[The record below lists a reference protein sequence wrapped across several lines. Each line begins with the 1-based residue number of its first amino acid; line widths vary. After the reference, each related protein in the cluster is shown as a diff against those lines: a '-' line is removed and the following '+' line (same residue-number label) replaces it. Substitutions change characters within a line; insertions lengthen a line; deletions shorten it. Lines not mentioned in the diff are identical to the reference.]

1 MPYNMKRVVLLVIS
15 ILFAASAVAGEEIT
29 VKIDKRERWQTIE
42 GWGSSLCWWAHM
54 CGRWDEDRVDKLL
67 DLITSKDGLNMNIF
81 RYNIGGGDDPSHIG
95 GHMVEGKGK
104 RAEMEGFKA
113 LVDAPYDWSA
123 DEGQRN
129 IMLKIKQR
137 RPDAV
142 FEAFSNSPP
151 YWMTY
156 SGCSAGHE
164 DPICDNL
171 KPEYYGMFCDYLID
185 VCKHYKETY
194 GIEFKSLEP
203 FNESTSNYWHYL
215 GSQEGC
221 HFDIESQIELLR
233 VLYPKLKASGLK
245 TVISASDE
253 TNLHSAIKVWNAY
266 SKHPDIMQMVKQFNV
281 HTYSATNSQRMEL
294 NRLVSETD
302 MEFWQSESGPQWDNE
317 LRPKGKSAFEHNLY
331 LAKKLFR
338 DMRIMRPQAWLDWQL
353 VEEHS
358 RAWSQIKANFAT
370 GEFAVHKNY
379 YVRMNVTRF
388 IKQGY
393 TLLATENENTLAAI
407 SPEGDEFVIVLLNV
421 EEEAFDAKINL
432 ATFKKIAPVAK
443 VYRTSKSENC
453 KELEQTTI
461 NGKRLNYKAEPM
473 SITTIVVKVK

>member
-1 MPYNMKRVVLLVIS
+1 MKRVLLFIIS
-15 ILFAASAVAGEEIT
+15 ILLVASTTAQEQIT
-29 VKIDKRERWQTIE
+29 VKINKKQRWQRIE

-54 CGRWDEDRVDKLL
+54 CGRWDEEQVDRLL

-113 LVDAPYDWSA
+113 SAEAPYDWSA

-129 IMLKIKQR
+129 IMLKIKSR
-137 RPDAV
+137 RPDAI
-142 FEAFSNSPP
+142 FEAFSNSAP

-156 SGCSAGHE
+156 SGCSAGNLNPMH
-164 DPICDNL
+164 DNL
-171 KPEYYGMFCDYLID
+171 KPEYYEMFCDYLID
-185 VCKHYKETY
+185 VCKHYKDVY
-194 GIEFKSLEP
+194 GIEFKTLEP
-203 FNESTSNYWHYL
+203 FNESTSNYWHEF

-221 HFDIESQIELLR
+221 HFDIESQVELLR
-233 VLYPKLKASGLK
+233 VLYPKLKASGLN
-245 TVISASDE
+245 TVIAASDE
-253 TNLHSAIKVWNAY
+253 TNVSAALKVWRAY
-266 SKHPDIMQMVKQFNV
+266 SQHPDIMEMVKQFNV

-294 NRLVSETD
+294 NKLVSATN
-302 MEFWQSESGPQWDNE
+302 MEFWQSESGPQWDKE
-317 LRPKGKSAFEHNLY
+317 LRPKGKSAYESNLY

-338 DMRIMRPQAWLDWQL
+338 DMRVMRPQAWLDWQL
-353 VEEHS
+353 VEESS
-358 RAWSQIKANFAT
+358 RTWSQIKGNFAT
-370 GEFAVHKNY
+370 GEFFVHKNY

-421 EEEAFDAKINL
+421 EDRAFDANINL
-432 ATFKKIAPVAK
+432 ATFNKIAPTAK

-453 KELEQTTI
+453 KELEQVSI
-461 NGKRLNYKAEPM
+461 NRKQLNYRAEPM
-473 SITTIVVKVK
+473 SITTIVVKVR